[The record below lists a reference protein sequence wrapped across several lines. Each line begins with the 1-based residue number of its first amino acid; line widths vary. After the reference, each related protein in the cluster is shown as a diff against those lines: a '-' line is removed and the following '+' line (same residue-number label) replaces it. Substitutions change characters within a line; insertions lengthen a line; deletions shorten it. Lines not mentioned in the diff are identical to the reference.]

1 MLKSF
6 FLFCVKTFILI
17 GTISAFIGAYLVF
30 YYTRELPDYSQ
41 LAKYH
46 PPLATRVYSSDG
58 KLIEQYA
65 KENRVF
71 VPISAVPKY
80 LINAFIAAEDKN
92 FYIHQG
98 LDIFGI
104 VRAAISN
111 VNNIMKNRRLEGAS
125 TITQQVV
132 KNFLLTNERS
142 LSRKIKE
149 AALSYMVSKTFTKK
163 QILELY
169 LNQTF
174 FGKGAYGV
182 ATAAQTYFDKSV
194 EDLTIAEASFIAGLP
209 KAPSSFDPIKNYQK
223 SKERR
228 DYVINRMLEDGYISV
243 EQADEA
249 IKSPIILKKRDISNM
264 TSAGYFAEVVRN
276 IVVDMYGLDEFY
288 TGGLTIIT
296 TLDSAMQRDA
306 EAAFIEGIRK
316 YDETRGFRKCIANI
330 KSKDWLAAINSVQ
343 EQEGQRDMKLAI
355 VIDVSDNNAKIG
367 FKDGSTGSIPLSG
380 VKWARTIVK
389 SVKNVLKVG
398 DVIVVEPVSNHF
410 ILRQIPEING
420 GFTAVDPDT
429 GAVRAHVGGYA
440 YSSSKFDRVTQANRQ
455 PGSLFKAFVYLAA
468 LENNI
473 APNSIYADMPI
484 EISQGAGMPNWRPKN
499 YKGDYYG
506 DITFRTAL
514 EKSRNL
520 VTVRVAKQV
529 SINKI
534 SELVTRF
541 GINSSP
547 PHYYSMILGA
557 LETTLSKIVNAYA
570 MVANGGLLVT
580 PQYIEMIQDKNGKII
595 YRKDASICRNCEFA
609 NGESEK
615 LPVVEELPKE
625 RIADADSVYQMTFIL
640 EGAAKRGT
648 SSKLAKYKIP
658 IAAKTGTTNDSK
670 DVWHVAFTPTLVV
683 GTYVGYDNPRTLGK
697 TATGSSVAL
706 PIVDAFLERA
716 IPRMKIVDFEVPH
729 GITIINVDK
738 TTGVKSN
745 GPNSIPEAFKQDQVE
760 KIDPYRYEDT
770 GTIGE
775 NEMFDKGTSN
785 ESRNKILED
794 TGEVY

>member
-1 MLKSF
+1 MLKNF
-6 FLFCVKTFILI
+6 FLFCLKTLVLI
-17 GTISAFIGAYLVF
+17 GTIGTFIAAYLVF

-46 PPLATRVYSSDG
+46 PPLATRLYSADG

-65 KENRVF
+65 KENRIF
-71 VPISAVPKY
+71 VPIASVPKY
-80 LINAFIAAEDKN
+80 LIDAFIAAEDKH
-92 FYIHQG
+92 FYSHQG
-98 LDIFGI
+98 VDLLGI
-104 VRAAISN
+104 ARAAISN
-111 VNNIMKNRRLEGAS
+111 VNNILKNKRLEGAS

-142 LSRKIKE
+142 ISRKVKE
-149 AALSYMVSKTFTKK
+149 AVLSYMVSKTFTKD

-182 ATAAQTYFDKSV
+182 ATAAQTYFNKSV

-209 KAPSSFDPIKNYQK
+209 KAPSSFDPIKNYER
-223 SKERR
+223 SKDRR
-228 DYVINRMLEDGYISV
+228 DYVINRMLEDGYITV
-243 EQADEA
+243 EQANEA
-249 IKSPIILKKRDISNM
+249 IKSHITLKKRDVSDM
-264 TSAGYFAEVVRN
+264 TSAGYFAETVRN

-306 EAAFIEGIRK
+306 ETAFVEGIKK
-316 YDETRGFRKCIANI
+316 YDESRGFRKPIANM

-355 VIDVSDNNAKIG
+355 VIGVSDASAKIG
-367 FKDGSTGSIPLSG
+367 FKDGTTGEVPITD
-380 VKWARTIVK
+380 VKWARTAVK
-389 SVKNVLKVG
+389 SVKNILNIG
-398 DVIVVEPVSNHF
+398 DVIVVEAVSNHF
-410 ILRQIPEING
+410 ALRQIPEVNG
-420 GFTAVDPDT
+420 GLVVVEPDT
-429 GAVRAHVGGYA
+429 GSVRAHVGGYA

-506 DITFRTAL
+506 DVTFRTAL

-529 SINKI
+529 GI
-534 SELVTRF
+534 SKVAEIATRF

-557 LETTLSKIVNAYA
+557 LETTLSKMVNAYA
-570 MVANGGLLVT
+570 IVANGGTLVT
-580 PQYIEMIQDKNGKII
+580 PQYIEMIQDKNGTII
-595 YRKDASICRNCEFA
+595 YRRDAGICENCEFPDKA
-609 NGESEK
+609 SEK
-615 LPVVEELPKE
+615 NAIVEEMPKQ
-625 RIADADSVYQMTFIL
+625 RIADADSIYQMTSIL
-640 EGAAKRGT
+640 EGAVRRGT
-648 SSKLAKYKIP
+648 SSRLAKYKIP
-658 IAAKTGTTNDSK
+658 MAAKTGTTNDSK

-683 GTYVGYDNPRTLGK
+683 GTYVGYDSPRTLGRS
-697 TATGSSVAL
+697 ATGSSVAL
-706 PIVDAFLERA
+706 PIVDGFLQRVV
-716 IPRMKIVDFEVPH
+716 PRMKIMDFEVPL

-738 TTGVKSN
+738 TTGVRSN
-745 GPNSIPEAFKQDQVE
+745 GPNSIPEAFKADQAT
-760 KIDPYRYEDT
+760 KIEPDRYDSL
-770 GTIGE
+770 GTIAE
-775 NEMFDKGTSN
+775 NEMFDKEISDEVRN
-785 ESRNKILED
+785 EILED